1 VTSGRIVF
9 ASGNA
14 GKLRECVALFA
25 SFEGTQAL
33 EVVPQSALGIQATDE
48 PYATFVENALAKA
61 RHAAAASGLPALAD
75 DSGLCVDALGG
86 APGVL
91 SARFSGEPVDD
102 ERNNMEL
109 LWRLAGITQRDAHY
123 VCVMV
128 ALRAA
133 NDPAPLIADARW
145 NGEILQ
151 APRGDSGFGYDP
163 LFQVSGLGVTAA
175 ELDLQHKNRI
185 SHRGLAFSAL
195 AERLTDW
202 R

>member
-1 VTSGRIVF
+1 MTRARIVL

-14 GKLRECVALFA
+14 GKLRECVALFG
-25 SFEGTQAL
+25 SFVGSNAL
-33 EVVPQSALGIQATDE
+33 EVVPQSALGIHAAAE
-48 PYATFVENALAKA
+48 PHATFVENALAKA

-75 DSGLCVDALGG
+75 DSGLCVDALDG

-109 LWRLAGITQRDAHY
+109 LWRLAGSTQRAAHY

-128 ALRAA
+128 ALRAPD
-133 NDPAPLIADARW
+133 DPDPLIADGRW
-145 NGEILQ
+145 HGEILQ
-151 APRGDSGFGYDP
+151 APRGDGGFGYDP
-163 LFQVSGLGVTAA
+163 LFQVDGLGVSAA

-185 SHRGLAFSAL
+185 SHRGLAFAAMATRL
-195 AERLTDW
+195 ARW